1 MRPNLITSGPSSNE
15 GQSAL
20 LRAYFEKRA
29 NLVRFFAAR
38 TGSLEAAEDLAQD
51 LYLKL
56 AAREETVDA
65 WAPVGLLYRI
75 ATNLMLDTARSAQR
89 SAQREAGWRMVA
101 RTDLGGAEVDDGPAA
116 DEVIVSRQRLGQLV
130 EAVAELPPQMGRAF
144 RLHKLEGLSQI
155 QTAQAMGV
163 SVKMVEKHVSVA
175 LKALIAR
182 LQS

>member
-1 MRPNLITSGPSSNE
+1 MLTSGPSNDE
-15 GQSAL
+15 AQSAL
-20 LRAYFEKRA
+20 LAAYFEKRA

-38 TGSLEAAEDLAQD
+38 TGSLAAAEDLAQD

-56 AAREETVDA
+56 IAREDSVDA
-65 WAPVGLLYRI
+65 WAPVGLLYKI

-89 SAQREAGWRMVA
+89 SAQRETGWRMVE
-101 RTDLGGAEVDDGPAA
+101 RTDIGGAEVDDSPAA
-116 DEVIVSRQRLGQLV
+116 DEVIVSRQRLRQLV

-163 SVKMVEKHVSVA
+163 SVKAVEKHVSVA
-175 LKALIAR
+175 LQKLIQR
-182 LQS
+182 LQR

>member
-1 MRPNLITSGPSSNE
+1 MTSGPSSDE

-29 NLVRFFAAR
+29 NLLRFFAAR
-38 TGSLEAAEDLAQD
+38 TGSLEAAEDLTQE

-56 AAREETVDA
+56 SAREGVVDA

-75 ATNLMLDTARSAQR
+75 ATNLMLDTVRSAQR

-101 RTDLGGAEVDDGPAA
+101 RTDFGGAEVDEGPPA
-116 DEVIVSRQRLGQLV
+116 DEVIVSRQRLDQLA

-163 SVKMVEKHVSVA
+163 SVKMVEKHVSMA
-175 LKALIAR
+175 LKTLIAR

>member
-1 MRPNLITSGPSSNE
+1 MTSGPTSDE
-15 GQSAL
+15 EQSAL

-56 AAREETVDA
+56 SAREASVDA

-75 ATNLMLDTARSAQR
+75 ATNLMLDSVRSAQR
-89 SAQREAGWRMVA
+89 SAQRDAGWRRVA
-101 RTDLGGAEVDDGPAA
+101 RTDLGGAEIDAAPPA
-116 DEVIVSRQRLGQLV
+116 DEVIVSRQKLRALTD
-130 EAVAELPPQMGRAF
+130 AVAALPPQMGQAF

-155 QTAQAMGV
+155 QTAQAMGI
-163 SVKMVEKHVSVA
+163 SVKMVEKHISVA
-175 LKALIAR
+175 LKALISR
-182 LQS
+182 LQT